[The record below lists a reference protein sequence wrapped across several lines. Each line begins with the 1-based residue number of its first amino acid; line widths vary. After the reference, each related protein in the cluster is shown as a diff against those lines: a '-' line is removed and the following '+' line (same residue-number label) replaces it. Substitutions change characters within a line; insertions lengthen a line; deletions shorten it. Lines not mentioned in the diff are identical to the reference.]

1 MEGGSK
7 NRQLSTVRG
16 SSTKEAGIS
25 TGFFFIP
32 IPIIANS
39 PLLIALPIKSSCI
52 PV

>member
-32 IPIIANS
+32 IP
-39 PLLIALPIKSSCI
+39 LPIKSSCI